1 MNTCIE
7 TYTHKKIDIFN
18 LDPDSICIEDIA
30 RALSMICRFAGHCN
44 EFYSVAQHSVLLA
57 SLFEKEKTKDFD
69 NSSSKIYRQQ
79 ALLHDAAE
87 AYIGDVPT
95 PQKRNMGWWDGIRF
109 WSYQHIEVSI
119 VVTIYNGLGLDCA
132 TPRNTRQADK
142 TMLVTE
148 IRDIMPPSEAFEV
161 WTGEIEPLPE
171 TIRPWPP
178 EFAENEFLLRYRGLT
193 R

>member
-1 MNTCIE
+1 MSNTTIVTFTGKQFDFLNPRPE
-7 TYTHKKIDIFN
+7 D
-18 LDPDSICIEDIA
+18 ICIEDIA
-30 RALSMICRFAGHCN
+30 HALANICRYNGHTRK
-44 EFYSVAQHSVLLA
+44 FYSVAEHCVRA
-57 SLFEKEKTKDFD
+57 SYVPVGDPLD
-69 NSSSKIYRQQ
+69 N
-79 ALLHDAAE
+79 LLHDAAE

-95 PQKRNMGWWDGIRF
+95 PQKQNMGWWDGIRF